1 MLLFMDLKL
10 ASSRSLILKVMDT
23 PGSRGFTVDFA
34 FPFQQG
40 VGIDGYSLKGPFL
53 L

>member
-1 MLLFMDLKL
+1 MDLKL
-10 ASSRSLILKVMDT
+10 ASSRSLKPEAVDT
-23 PGSRGFTVDFA
+23 PGSGGFAVDSA

-40 VGIDGYSLKGPFL
+40 VGVDGHSLKGPFL